1 MPRKTLLFALIALAQ
16 LAIPAWMIVDH
27 ERILR
32 EGEVLHFRTAPID
45 PRDPFR
51 GEYVRLDFA
60 AEQGSWPVARADD
73 IGTGAHHAF
82 ATLATDSGGFALITS
97 LMPDRPADG
106 PYIEVEY
113 MSWDNDLVTRVAL
126 PFDRFY
132 LEEGDGRRTEELLAP
147 QWTDDA
153 FVQPLPAYAVVR
165 ILKGKA
171 VIQDLV
177 VGDRPIHQWLEAAAT
192 GMQRP
197 TSAPGAP

>member
-16 LAIPAWMIVDH
+16 LAIPAWMIMDH

-32 EGEVLHFRTAPID
+32 DGEVLHFRTAPID

-60 AEQGSWPVARADD
+60 AEQGSWSVARTDD

-82 ATLATDSGGFALITS
+82 ATLATDTAGFARITS
-97 LMPDRPADG
+97 LVPVRPADG

-147 QWTDDA
+147 QWTDD
-153 FVQPLPAYAVVR
+153 VPVEPLPAHAVVR
-165 ILKGKA
+165 VLRGKG
-171 VIQDLV
+171 VVEDLV
-177 VGDRPIHQWLEAAAT
+177 VGDRSIHKWL
-192 GMQRP
+192 GMP
-197 TSAPGAP
+197 TDE